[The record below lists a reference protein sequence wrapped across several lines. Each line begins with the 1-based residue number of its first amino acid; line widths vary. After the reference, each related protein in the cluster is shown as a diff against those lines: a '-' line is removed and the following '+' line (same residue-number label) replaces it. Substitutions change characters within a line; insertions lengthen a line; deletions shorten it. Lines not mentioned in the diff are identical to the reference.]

1 MPVGEGSA
9 LWVQPPL
16 TRKEPGSPSQSRT
29 DADVSRPRCPV
40 HPPAIPQRAF
50 SQRPGTRVFRLQV
63 CSSSFLFTV
72 PASSLETADGPPF
85 ASLPDSQTSDS
96 RPPSD
101 TPHAGKACV
110 DRGAPTAF
118 SSPRLCP
125 LGKPHATAEAAA
137 PGLGRACRRG
147 GKKSNALAFFF
158 FNVLIL
164 FFHGGIS

>member
-1 MPVGEGSA
+1 MPVREGSA

-29 DADVSRPRCPV
+29 DADVCRPRCPV

-63 CSSSFLFTV
+63 CSSPFLFTV
-72 PASSLETADGPPF
+72 PASSLEIADGPPF
-85 ASLPDSQTSDS
+85 ASLPDSQTGDS

-118 SSPRLCP
+118 SSPRLVPSENHVARLRRRPPGSAELAVEVGRSQTP
-125 LGKPHATAEAAA
+125 LP
-137 PGLGRACRRG
+137 
-147 GKKSNALAFFF
+147 FFF
-158 FNVLIL
+158 FLM
-164 FFHGGIS
+164 F